1 MTSMA
6 CAFKSTH
13 NVNGRKHE
21 KVKIVQNVT
30 VWPKK
35 GVGLFCLNGTI
46 KLYIIL

>member
-1 MTSMA
+1 MA

-13 NVNGRKHE
+13 SVNGRKHE

-30 VWPKK
+30 VWPEK
-35 GVGLFCLNGTI
+35 GVGIFCLNGNI